1 VAPTKT
7 ETHSVAGESSQG
19 TALDARELTT
29 RELNAKIRSLVS
41 QGKTRLTILNPEARH
56 NLAVGILQ
64 RCSLR
69 FDGSVGYYCLS
80 YCDGIDATVNGNS
93 GWGLGDNLMS
103 GKIVVTRNVGSST
116 GASMRGGQ
124 IIVWG
129 NAGARTGI
137 SMKGGILVVAGNS
150 GFLTGFMM
158 QKGKIIVLGDVGSA
172 AGDSMYEGV
181 IYFGGKVQ
189 SLGADAQI
197 EEVSPRE
204 AKDVLRVLE
213 DAGAKRVMIP
223 STFRKITSKK
233 KLYHY
238 DSLEPLERD
247 RLVI

>member
-1 VAPTKT
+1 MRI
-7 ETHSVAGESSQG
+7 SDDSSQG
-19 TALDARELTT
+19 TTIDARKLTT
-29 RELNAKIRSLVS
+29 RELNTRLRVLTSR
-41 QGKTRLTILNPEARH
+41 GKTNITVLNPEARH
-56 NLAVGILQ
+56 NLGVGIL
-64 RCSLR
+64 RECRLR
-69 FDGSVGYYCLS
+69 FEGSVGYYCLS
-80 YCDGIDATVNGNS
+80 YCDGIDALVRGNS

-103 GKIVVTRNVGSST
+103 GRIVVTRNVGSST

-124 IIVWG
+124 IIIWG

-137 SMKGGILVVAGNS
+137 SMKGGTLIVAGSS

-158 QKGKIIVLGDVGSA
+158 QKGRIIVLGDVGSA

-189 SLGADAQI
+189 SLGADAQVETVTRR
-197 EEVSPRE
+197 EERAV
-204 AKDVLRVLE
+204 AGALE
-213 DAGAKRVMIP
+213 DAGAKHETIP
-223 STFRKITSKK
+223 TSFKKITSKK

>member
-1 VAPTKT
+1 MRITDDP
-7 ETHSVAGESSQG
+7 SQG
-19 TALDARELTT
+19 TTIDARKLTT
-29 RELNAKIRSLVS
+29 RELNIKIRLLISK
-41 QGKTRLTILNPEARH
+41 GKSTINILNPEARH
-56 NLAVGILQ
+56 NLAVGILSKC
-64 RCSLR
+64 RLR

-80 YCDGIDATVNGNS
+80 YCDGIDAIVKGNS

-103 GKIVVTRNVGSST
+103 GSIVVTRNVGSST

-137 SMKGGILVVAGNS
+137 SMKGGTLIVAGGS

-158 QKGKIIVLGDVGSA
+158 QKGKIIVLGDLGSA

-181 IYFGGKVQ
+181 IYFGGKVK
-189 SLGADAQI
+189 SLGADAQVTTVDRREGREVI
-197 EEVSPRE
+197 GALEE
-204 AKDVLRVLE
+204 
-213 DAGAKRVMIP
+213 AGAKHEIIP
-223 STFRKITSKK
+223 ASFKKITSKK

-247 RLVI
+247 RMVI